1 MFDATK
7 ARTFL
12 LHPNLKKDSDW
23 HVTLLGGN
31 VLALCLHFAV
41 WLIVLILIEMGAFNC
56 FNKFINVLGKNRI
69 PEKTIEQLGLDEDV
83 LEEEERV
90 AQMDPSQL

>member
-12 LHPNLKKDSDW
+12 LRPNLKKDSDW
-23 HVTLLGGN
+23 DVTLLGGN
-31 VLALCLHFAV
+31 VLALCLHFVV
-41 WLIVLILIEMGAFNC
+41 WLFVLLLIELGAFNG

-69 PEKTIEQLGLDEDV
+69 PEKTIE
-83 LEEEERV
+83 
-90 AQMDPSQL
+90 